1 MSKNNSGQ
9 KKFCEESEVEGR
21 GRRALFSLRS
31 FSSLRS
37 LCSVGLAIDRTIS
50 DGLGSGSGSG
60 LGKSCPNA

>member
-21 GRRALFSLRS
+21 GRSALF
-31 FSSLRS
+31 SLRS
-37 LCSVGLAIDRTIS
+37 LCSVGLAIGRTIS
-50 DGLGSGSGSG
+50 DGLDSGSGSGSG